1 MTKQTLLSDIKGK
14 QMKAIDVFSAAIQY
28 LKNHLLE
35 ELKKRGM
42 DRCEE
47 DIRWVLTVPAIWND
61 PAKQFMRDAAEQVLV
76 FNPESSLCVVYF
88 LTNLNRVSL
97 KDKITSSGV

>member
-1 MTKQTLLSDIKGK
+1 MSDIKGK
-14 QMKAIDVFSAAIQY
+14 QMKAIDVFSAAIEY

>member
-1 MTKQTLLSDIKGK
+1 
-14 QMKAIDVFSAAIQY
+14 MKAIDVFSAAIEY

-47 DIRWVLTVPAIWND
+47 DIRWVLTVPAIWKD

-76 FNPESSLCVVYF
+76 FNPESSPF
-88 LTNLNRVSL
+88 SL
-97 KDKITSSGV
+97 IFHKTILGFVILRYIL